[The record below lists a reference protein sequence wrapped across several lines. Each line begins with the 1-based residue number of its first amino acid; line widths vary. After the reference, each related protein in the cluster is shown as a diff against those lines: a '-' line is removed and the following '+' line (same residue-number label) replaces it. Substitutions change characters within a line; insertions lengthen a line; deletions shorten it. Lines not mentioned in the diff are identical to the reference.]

1 MQSRSSM
8 SMRIAHAGGVNSIEN
23 FARSWQRAACFHE
36 IPSREPSFIIS
47 EQEGADPEGAEEEG
61 NITSPRRADEENTTG
76 ENRSLIWHQL
86 DREERHPALVEDE
99 VFPVQDEGNREED
112 VIAHAPYLSSPFA
125 SRDYGI
131 YGSLSSRV
139 NESSM
144 RHAGRLFQQ
153 QQVGGLQEPDKEHE
167 PLLIKRVEREDGKVV
182 QVVVGQS
189 TLPQTVFNSV
199 NVLVGVG
206 LLSIPLGFSYSGWLI
221 AMVFFLFS
229 AAVTRY
235 TAGVLAKCLGVN
247 QSLVTFADIA
257 YTAFGTKARIA
268 TSIIFFFELIAACV
282 ALVVL
287 FADSLDALVPGW
299 GRVEWKIL
307 CGIILIPLSFV
318 PLRYL
323 SFTSVLGIFCCFGSK
338 ASLVSCF
345 FKTSDGLNGVF
356 LVVTLVFVD
365 GLIKPHTPGS
375 LREPAKTYIFPT
387 RWSTLPLSFGLLM
400 CLCPDTSSNIMWKI
414 QKG

>member
-1 MQSRSSM
+1 
-8 SMRIAHAGGVNSIEN
+8 MRIAHAGGANSIEN
-23 FARSWQRAACFHE
+23 FARSWQRAACFPE
-36 IPSREPSFIIS
+36 IPSREPSFIIQ
-47 EQEGADPEGAEEEG
+47 EQEEADGEGAEGEEDIPG
-61 NITSPRRADEENTTG
+61 PPRADEGNTTG
-76 ENRSLIWHQL
+76 EYRSLIRHQL
-86 DREERHPALVEDE
+86 DREEIDPASALVEDE
-99 VFPVQDEGNREED
+99 NSREED

-144 RHAGRLFQQ
+144 RHAGRLFEQ

-167 PLLIKRVEREDGKVV
+167 PLLTKRVEREDGKVV

-206 LLSIPLGFSYSGWLI
+206 LLSIPLGFRYSGWLI
-221 AMVFFLFS
+221 AITFFLFS

-235 TAGVLAKCLGVN
+235 TAGILSKCLDVN

-257 YTAFGTKARIA
+257 YMAFGTNARIA

-287 FADSLDALVPGW
+287 FADSLDALIPGW

-338 ASLVSCF
+338 APLVSYF
-345 FKTSDGLNGVF
+345 F
-356 LVVTLVFVD
+356 
-365 GLIKPHTPGS
+365 
-375 LREPAKTYIFPT
+375 
-387 RWSTLPLSFGLLM
+387 
-400 CLCPDTSSNIMWKI
+400 
-414 QKG
+414 

>member
-1 MQSRSSM
+1 
-8 SMRIAHAGGVNSIEN
+8 MRIAHAGGVNSIEN

-36 IPSREPSFIIS
+36 IPSREPSFILP
-47 EQEGADPEGAEEEG
+47 EQEEIGGEAAADEEDISG
-61 NITSPRRADEENTTG
+61 PRRADEESTSG
-76 ENRSLIWHQL
+76 EHSSLIRHQL
-86 DREERHPALVEDE
+86 DWEERHTASALVEDE
-99 VFPVQDEGNREED
+99 VIPVQDEGNREED

-125 SRDYGI
+125 SKDYGI

-167 PLLIKRVEREDGKVV
+167 PLLTKRVEREDGKFV

-221 AMVFFLFS
+221 AMIFFLFS

-235 TAGVLAKCLGVN
+235 TAGILAKCLSVN

-257 YTAFGTKARIA
+257 YTAFGTKARIV
-268 TSIIFFFELIAACV
+268 TSIVFFFELIAACV

-338 ASLVSCF
+338 TSLVS
-345 FKTSDGLNGVF
+345 
-356 LVVTLVFVD
+356 
-365 GLIKPHTPGS
+365 
-375 LREPAKTYIFPT
+375 
-387 RWSTLPLSFGLLM
+387 
-400 CLCPDTSSNIMWKI
+400 
-414 QKG
+414 

>member
-1 MQSRSSM
+1 
-8 SMRIAHAGGVNSIEN
+8 MRIAHAGGANSIEN
-23 FARSWQRAACFHE
+23 FARSWQRAACFPE
-36 IPSREPSFIIS
+36 IPSREPSFIIQ
-47 EQEGADPEGAEEEG
+47 EQEEADGEGAEGEEDISG
-61 NITSPRRADEENTTG
+61 PRRADEGNTTG
-76 ENRSLIWHQL
+76 ENRSLIRHQL
-86 DREERHPALVEDE
+86 DREEIDPASALVEDE
-99 VFPVQDEGNREED
+99 NSREED
-112 VIAHAPYLSSPFA
+112 VIAQAPYLSSPFA

-144 RHAGRLFQQ
+144 RHAGRLFEQ

-206 LLSIPLGFSYSGWLI
+206 LLSIPLGFRYSGWLI
-221 AMVFFLFS
+221 AIIFFLFS

-235 TAGVLAKCLGVN
+235 TAGILSKCLDVN

-257 YTAFGTKARIA
+257 YMAFGANARIA

-287 FADSLDALVPGW
+287 FADSLDALIPGW

-338 ASLVSCF
+338 APLVSYF
-345 FKTSDGLNGVF
+345 F
-356 LVVTLVFVD
+356 
-365 GLIKPHTPGS
+365 
-375 LREPAKTYIFPT
+375 
-387 RWSTLPLSFGLLM
+387 
-400 CLCPDTSSNIMWKI
+400 
-414 QKG
+414 

>member
-1 MQSRSSM
+1 
-8 SMRIAHAGGVNSIEN
+8 MRIAHAGGVNSIEN
-23 FARSWQRAACFHE
+23 FARSWQRAACFPE

-47 EQEGADPEGAEEEG
+47 EHEEPDGQSPVEEED
-61 NITSPRRADEENTTG
+61 ITGPQRADEEDTTG
-76 ENRSLIWHQL
+76 EYRSLIRHQL
-86 DREERHPALVEDE
+86 DWEERHPASALVEDE

-125 SRDYGI
+125 SKDYGI

-139 NESSM
+139 NDSSM

-167 PLLIKRVEREDGKVV
+167 PLLIKRVEREDGKVE

-199 NVLVGVG
+199 NVLIGVG
-206 LLSIPLGFSYSGWLI
+206 LLSLPLGFRYSGWLI
-221 AMVFFLFS
+221 AMLFFLFS

-235 TAGVLAKCLGVN
+235 TAGILAKCLDVN

-257 YTAFGTKARIA
+257 YMAFGANARIA

-287 FADSLDALVPGW
+287 FADSLDALIPGW
-299 GRVEWKIL
+299 GIVEWKII

-338 ASLVSCF
+338 ASR
-345 FKTSDGLNGVF
+345 F
-356 LVVTLVFVD
+356 LFLLD
-365 GLIKPHTPGS
+365 I
-375 LREPAKTYIFPT
+375 RWAK
-387 RWSTLPLSFGLLM
+387 
-400 CLCPDTSSNIMWKI
+400 
-414 QKG
+414 

>member
-1 MQSRSSM
+1 
-8 SMRIAHAGGVNSIEN
+8 MRIAHAGGVNSIEN
-23 FARSWQRAACFHE
+23 FARSWQRAACFPE
-36 IPSREPSFIIS
+36 IPSRDPSFIIL
-47 EQEGADPEGAEEEG
+47 EQEEADGEWAEEEED
-61 NITSPRRADEENTTG
+61 ITGSPRADEGSNT
-76 ENRSLIWHQL
+76 EEHRSLVWHQR
-86 DREERHPALVEDE
+86 DREARHPASTLAENE
-99 VFPVQDEGNREED
+99 IFSVQNKDNGEED

-153 QQVGGLQEPDKEHE
+153 QQVGGAQEPDKEHE
-167 PLLIKRVEREDGKVV
+167 PLLIKRVEREDGKLV

-206 LLSIPLGFSYSGWLI
+206 LLSIPLGFRYSGWLI
-221 AMVFFLFS
+221 AMTFFLFS

-235 TAGVLAKCLGVN
+235 TAGILAKCLDVN

-257 YTAFGTKARIA
+257 YMAFGTKARIA
-268 TSIIFFFELIAACV
+268 TSIVFFFELIAACV

-287 FADSLDALVPGW
+287 FADSLDALIPGW
-299 GRVEWKIL
+299 GGVEWKII
-307 CGIILIPLSFV
+307 CGVILIPLSFV

-338 ASLVSCF
+338 ASLISYF
-345 FKTSDGLNGVF
+345 F
-356 LVVTLVFVD
+356 
-365 GLIKPHTPGS
+365 
-375 LREPAKTYIFPT
+375 
-387 RWSTLPLSFGLLM
+387 
-400 CLCPDTSSNIMWKI
+400 
-414 QKG
+414 

>member
-1 MQSRSSM
+1 
-8 SMRIAHAGGVNSIEN
+8 MRIAHAGGVNSIEN
-23 FARSWQRAACFHE
+23 FARSWQRAACFPE

-47 EQEGADPEGAEEEG
+47 EQEEADGQGPVEEED
-61 NITSPRRADEENTTG
+61 ITSPQRADEEDTTG
-76 ENRSLIWHQL
+76 EYRSLIRHQL
-86 DREERHPALVEDE
+86 DWEEGHPASALVEDE

-125 SRDYGI
+125 SKDYGI

-144 RHAGRLFQQ
+144 RHAGRLFKQ

-167 PLLIKRVEREDGKVV
+167 PLLIKRVEREDGKVE

-199 NVLVGVG
+199 NVLIGVG
-206 LLSIPLGFSYSGWLI
+206 LLSLPLGFRYSGWLI
-221 AMVFFLFS
+221 AMLFFLFS

-235 TAGVLAKCLGVN
+235 TAGILAKCLDVN

-257 YTAFGTKARIA
+257 YMAFGANARIA

-287 FADSLDALVPGW
+287 FADSLGALIPGW
-299 GRVEWKIL
+299 AIIEWKIM

-338 ASLVSCF
+338 ASLVSYF
-345 FKTSDGLNGVF
+345 S
-356 LVVTLVFVD
+356 
-365 GLIKPHTPGS
+365 
-375 LREPAKTYIFPT
+375 
-387 RWSTLPLSFGLLM
+387 
-400 CLCPDTSSNIMWKI
+400 
-414 QKG
+414 